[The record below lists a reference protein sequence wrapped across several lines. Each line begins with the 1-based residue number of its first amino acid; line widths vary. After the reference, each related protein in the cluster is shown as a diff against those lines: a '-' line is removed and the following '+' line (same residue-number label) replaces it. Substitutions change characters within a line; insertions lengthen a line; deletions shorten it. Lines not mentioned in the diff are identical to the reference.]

1 METPTIATMKTQRR
15 TTLADAV
22 HGAAHPSASV
32 PERTAGALG
41 PTPEPRRR
49 AASRAGKRGV
59 LIHVEPETLKLL
71 GLEQDRILQALG
83 LEALNTLLEKYE
95 NPQ

>member
-1 METPTIATMKTQRR
+1 MNRR
-15 TTLADAV
+15 KNLADAV
-22 HGAAHPSASV
+22 HGAAHD
-32 PERTAGALG
+32 GALG

-59 LIHVEPETLKLL
+59 LIHVEPETLKRLKRL
-71 GLEQDRILQALG
+71 GLEQDRTLQALG
-83 LEALNTLLEKYE
+83 LEALDTLLEKYE

>member
-1 METPTIATMKTQRR
+1 MNRR
-15 TTLADAV
+15 KNLADAV
-22 HGAAHPSASV
+22 HGAAHPPAFV
-32 PERTAGALG
+32 PERTDGALG

-59 LIHVEPETLKLL
+59 LIHVEPETLKRLKRL
-71 GLEQDRILQALG
+71 GLEQDRTLQALG
-83 LEALNTLLEKYE
+83 LEALDTLLEKYE

>member
-1 METPTIATMKTQRR
+1 M
-15 TTLADAV
+15 
-22 HGAAHPSASV
+22 
-32 PERTAGALG
+32 
-41 PTPEPRRR
+41 
-49 AASRAGKRGV
+49 
-59 LIHVEPETLKLL
+59 LIHVEPETLKLLKLL

>member
-1 METPTIATMKTQRR
+1 MNRR
-15 TTLADAV
+15 KNLADAV
-22 HGAAHPSASV
+22 HGAAHFPAFV
-32 PERTAGALG
+32 PERTGGALG

-59 LIHVEPETLKLL
+59 LIHVEPETLKRLKRL
-71 GLEQDRILQALG
+71 GLEQDRTLQALG
-83 LEALNTLLEKYE
+83 LEALDTLLEKYE